1 MPMSRQ
7 MVQLNGLPMS
17 CMWFPDP
24 IGEYAGFIRGQA
36 ITSSTPAFLVCAGGW
51 PPADRLALAQSWEAW

>member
-7 MVQLNGLPMS
+7 MVQLNGLPMA

-24 IGEYAGFIRGQA
+24 IGEYAGFIRGQ
-36 ITSSTPAFLVCAGGW
+36 
-51 PPADRLALAQSWEAW
+51 